1 MKDSFIVYRSFHLA
15 ISELDDKDRL
25 MIYDAIFE
33 FGLNHKEIKLE
44 QLPKAMWHL
53 IKPQLE
59 ANHRKYLNG
68 KLGGQAN
75 KKNWANKGQSNSK
88 AIANDKQKDSKAV
101 ANVNVNANVNENVN
115 CKVELPLKSGE
126 VVMLDNQYMDEI
138 SLAYPLININ
148 DELRKMRT
156 WLISNPDKQKT
167 ARGTPRFVSSWLSRV
182 DSKPPKMPTDSYASI
197 HKAVMDR
204 KNVRK

>member
-75 KKNWANKGQSNSK
+75 KKNWANKEQSNSK

-182 DSKPPKMPTDSYASI
+182 DSKPPEPTDSYASI